1 MDRVGKRE
9 VSTFSLC
16 SVKVTFTPPQQ
27 ALQSDQSDVNWCK
40 QQNATPFG
48 WQMAMELDWKHS
60 SSSSRQR
67 GFLLGSNPQ
76 RIVNRHIYFGK
87 FRLSVFI
94 DAAVLSHSHFSI
106 SHERHSE
113 MSNTRHGKTS
123 MNINRDTLHL
133 Q

>member
-1 MDRVGKRE
+1 MDRVGKKE

-16 SVKVTFTPPQQ
+16 SVNVTFTPPQQ
-27 ALQSDQSDVNWCK
+27 ALPSDQSDVNWCK

-48 WQMAMELDWKHS
+48 WQMTMELNWEHN

-67 GFLLGSNPQ
+67 GFLLASNPQ
-76 RIVNRHIYFGK
+76 RIVNSHIYFGK
-87 FRLSVFI
+87 FLLSVFS
-94 DAAVLSHSHFSI
+94 DAAVLSHSHFSK

-113 MSNTRHGKTS
+113 MQNTRLDKAS
-123 MNINRDTLHL
+123 MNINRDTLHS